1 MSHEQNARTLEKMLA
16 LAQFGAD
23 GHKERRQV
31 EFRVFISY
39 ITVLVISL
47 YQVNKPKDPIF
58 QNSDNVWIPLLLF
71 FIHVLYCLWQKN
83 ISIALINDVRR
94 RDFYLQKAQCLSYH
108 LSQHSNV
115 VFQPSWTKTVSLNKG
130 GGRSSKPI
138 TEVDLFKERHP
149 NIIQKASLSEFRK
162 ILYDQ
167 HIWFQIGVP
176 TLLLI
181 GLIATISKRI
191 VWCLLPI
198 LLLFVMVVAIL
209 DLILCEYQSLIYRC
223 EPADNEDS
231 DEAVRCRY
239 CGEDLNA

>member
-1 MSHEQNARTLEKMLA
+1 MIHEQNTRTLEKMLE

-23 GHKERRQV
+23 GHRGRRQV

-39 ITVLVISL
+39 ITVLVLGL
-47 YQVNKPKDPIF
+47 YQVNKLEDPIF
-58 QNSDNVWIPLLLF
+58 QGSDNAWLLMLLLL
-71 FIHVLYCLWQKN
+71 IHLLYCYWQRN

-115 VFQPSWTKTVSLNKG
+115 VFQPSWTKKVSLNEG

-138 TEVDLFKERHP
+138 TEVDLFKKRHP
-149 NIIQKASLSEFRK
+149 NIIQKTSWCEFGE
-162 ILYDQ
+162 ILYDC

-176 TLLLI
+176 TLILL
-181 GLIATISKRI
+181 GLIVTISKRFLFTQII
-191 VWCLLPI
+191 VPILPI

-209 DLILCEYQSLIYRC
+209 CEYLSLIYRKR
-223 EPADNEDS
+223 D
-231 DEAVRCRY
+231 RY
-239 CGEDLNA
+239 CK